1 MNLEATLEK
10 VVDVAR
16 EELHIVRKRGEE
28 QAILTAQKAS
38 LETQRDTFDL
48 DARRSGRGREPTARE
63 DEYGPSRRALGTG
76 VVVGPVW
83 RRDLGAGAPFWGCLP
98 VGLTAVAIPPV

>member
-10 VVDVAR
+10 VFDVAR
-16 EELHIVRKRGEE
+16 EELHIARKRGEE

-38 LETQRDTFDL
+38 LETQRDTVDL

-63 DEYGPSRRALGTG
+63 DEYGPSRRGLELGWSWGRSG
-76 VVVGPVW
+76 VGTSAPAHHSGGVC
-83 RRDLGAGAPFWGCLP
+83 RLG
-98 VGLTAVAIPPV
+98 